1 MPSTLE
7 TAPEQVRQIAEALNG
22 ALARDPAEP
31 AREARLQARGWGFG
45 PSDLMIKEMTTV
57 LVQA

>member
-1 MPSTLE
+1 MSSTLE

-22 ALARDPAEP
+22 VLARDPAGP
-31 AREARLQARGWGFG
+31 AREARLQARDWGFG
-45 PSDLMIKEMTTV
+45 PSDAMIKEMTAV